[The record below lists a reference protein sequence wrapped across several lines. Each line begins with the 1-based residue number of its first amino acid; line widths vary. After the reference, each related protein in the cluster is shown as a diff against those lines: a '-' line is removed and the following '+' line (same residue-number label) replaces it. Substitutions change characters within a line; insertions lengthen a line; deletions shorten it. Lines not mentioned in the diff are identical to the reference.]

1 MPSLRF
7 TIYEILGYFAPGIV
21 AFVALFVYIWAIFFP
36 HNAFLIDFSLTKEA
50 IFAFLFLSYSLGHFI
65 QGITNALPR
74 AEDIVEKS
82 PDSSQLIAS
91 AKSRIA
97 GKCGIDTKAFGIR
110 QIVSLAQTWLLHHGK
125 TDDHDVFLYREGF
138 YRGSSAAYFLLAIAF
153 LVRGCRG
160 PIAIVGKEFSCS
172 FGGNLMITL
181 SILAFAI
188 SVVFFFRFLRFGNY
202 RVQNLLASAC
212 LPTASDLDSGTK
224 DDNETKAQT
233 PK

>member
-1 MPSLRF
+1 
-7 TIYEILGYFAPGIV
+7 
-21 AFVALFVYIWAIFFP
+21 
-36 HNAFLIDFSLTKEA
+36 
-50 IFAFLFLSYSLGHFI
+50 
-65 QGITNALPR
+65 
-74 AEDIVEKS
+74 
-82 PDSSQLIAS
+82 QLIAS

-97 GKCGIDTKAFGIR
+97 LKCGIDTKTFGIR
-110 QIVSLAQTWLLHHGK
+110 QIVSLTQTWMLHHGK

-160 PIAIVGKEFSCS
+160 PIAIVGKDFTCNI
-172 FGGNLMITL
+172 GGSLMLTL

-212 LPTASDLDSGTK
+212 LPMESDLDGGTK
-224 DDNETKAQT
+224 DNNETSAET